1 MISVL
6 ELRLNPQSLW
16 TDEPLV
22 HTPED
27 PEEEI
32 SLFEAI
38 LYSEEEAQIEAE
50 LEDDGSD
57 EAFQYG

>member
-6 ELRLNPQSLW
+6 ELKLNPQSLW

-22 HTPED
+22 HEPEEAD
-27 PEEEI
+27 EEI

-38 LYSEEEAQIEAE
+38 LYSEEEALAEAE
-50 LEDDGSD
+50 LQDDGSD